1 MPHIDATNIACGFH
15 AGDPATMRE
24 TVGHA
29 VEHGVNI
36 GAHVSVPDLWGFGR
50 RRMALSPEEVR
61 DYCTFQI
68 GALWEAFSKKT
79 GEAFLAGSVDDPSL
93 PEPLPVA
100 LFGGDTEGYRVAW
113 RRPQRRDDFGPAI
126 RSSRSDYTQGGGEG
140 GFGDSTA
147 GKDGALAGAG
157 ADLDDDVP
165 F

>member
-1 MPHIDATNIACGFH
+1 M
-15 AGDPATMRE
+15 
-24 TVGHA
+24 
-29 VEHGVNI
+29 NI
-36 GAHVSVPDLWGFGR
+36 GEFKQSNGRILGSIATRTIDLPRLGLRPVESQNDKAPVFEIV
-50 RRMALSPEEVR
+50 ALNVGNR
-61 DYCTFQI
+61 WVQI
-68 GALWEAFSKKT
+68 GALWEAVAKHTT
-79 GEAFLAGSVDDPSL
+79 GEVFLQGTIDDPSL

-157 ADLDDDVP
+157 ADLDDEMP